1 VYEFLCWICVELRC
15 CIEDKKREHPDG
27 RNDMH
32 VMEGRLPTSGRSEIT
47 ASVIVSVPWSGR
59 AEDHSEP
66 GISLPAWV
74 PYPMTMW
81 TRTCCDNY
89 LYCHLAPYYGAV
101 TCNDMMMTCEMIGV
115 HVAVNGWADA
125 RFRNQNEG
133 RDGLSGLSR
142 SRSIAGAT
150 QAPPLFSQALLVN
163 RATGPATVSSL
174 L

>member
-125 RFRNQNEG
+125 RFRNQKEG
-133 RDGLSGLSR
+133 LWIVGIVAVAVNRRCDTSAATVLSGS
-142 SRSIAGAT
+142 
-150 QAPPLFSQALLVN
+150 PSQPRD
-163 RATGPATVSSL
+163 RACRTVSSL